1 VTRNTPPTQ
10 RGSNTTELL
19 RLLADGPKSRFDL
32 RKAGIEEPGL
42 RKAVQYL
49 RDKGWAFDGVV
60 LTDAGKQAAQELAGW
75 VYEDAPKVPADHI
88 VEQVREWR
96 GVRWG

>member
-1 VTRNTPPTQ
+1 MT
-10 RGSNTTELL
+10 
-19 RLLADGPKSRFDL
+19 
-32 RKAGIEEPGL
+32 L
-42 RKAVQYL
+42 RKAVQ
-49 RDKGWAFDGVV
+49 RMRERGWVFEGVV

-75 VYEDAPKVPADHI
+75 VYEDAPKVPQDHI